1 MDDLASSIIDGRF
14 KEQKV
19 SQSLH
24 KLGIINLSE
33 LALQSTQRLPF
44 SSGNLLRTLLY
55 FSIILTILSL
65 ASIP

>member
-24 KLGIINLSE
+24 KLDIINLSE

-65 ASIP
+65 ASIL